1 MNITLF
7 YIFVHSK
14 YVVPTVFLLLNN
26 LLYCS
31 IDRVGNADNMYNT
44 EKKILNTYLS
54 RIIREL
60 NVRYFRPGL
69 NQKHV

>member
-7 YIFVHSK
+7 YISVHSK

-31 IDRVGNADNMYNT
+31 IDRVGIADNMYNN
-44 EKKILNTYLS
+44 L
-54 RIIREL
+54 
-60 NVRYFRPGL
+60 
-69 NQKHV
+69 